1 MMKRMLTI
9 MAGTLLLGASTVAA
23 QSTSTAPS
31 TSSSSSMEMQGKH
44 SMQGEV
50 TKVDAKKGWVN
61 VKTSEG
67 SMKLHFPPAAL
78 QNVKKGDTVTVDL
91 ALRDTGPAASARTTR
106 DGAVKDTSKDAS
118 PSREAP
124 ATRR

>member
-1 MMKRMLTI
+1 MKRMLAI
-9 MAGTLLLGASTVAA
+9 LAGTLLLGASVAGA
-23 QSTSTAPS
+23 QSTSTSAS
-31 TSSSSSMEMQGKH
+31 TDAQSKH
-44 SMQGEV
+44 TMQGEV

-67 SMKLHFPPAAL
+67 SMKLHFPPPAL
-78 QNVKKGDTVTVDL
+78 QNLKKGDQVTVEL
-91 ALRDTGPAASARTTR
+91 GLRDISPAASGRTSR
-106 DGAVKDTSKDAS
+106 DGATKDTTKDTS